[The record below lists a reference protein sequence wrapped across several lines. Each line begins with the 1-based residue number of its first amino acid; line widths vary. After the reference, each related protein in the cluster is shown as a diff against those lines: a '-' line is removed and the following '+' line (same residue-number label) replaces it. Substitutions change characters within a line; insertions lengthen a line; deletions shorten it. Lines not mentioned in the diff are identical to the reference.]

1 MFNFDALR
9 RSDKIAVHCPDRDI
23 AVAFVR
29 EFKEKFPDRYFGGYP
44 GPHEYWDRYGE
55 STCYTP
61 RVCSGK
67 TITYCCLE
75 YYEDEGYEIIHV
87 NDLMV
92 CDLGE
97 LAPTEVNIKCL
108 FGME

>member
-29 EFKEKFPDRYFGGYP
+29 EFKEKYPLRYFRGSP
-44 GPHEYWDRYGE
+44 GQYEYWYKHGE
-55 STCYTP
+55 SMCYAP
-61 RVCSGK
+61 NMHSGTQIK
-67 TITYCCLE
+67 YCDLA

-87 NDLMV
+87 EDLMM

-97 LAPTEVNIKCL
+97 FAPSEVNIKCL